1 MTLESVTEHDKR
13 NIAKLKKSMMMPCQ
27 HHCNTLSFFQFMTNL
42 KQSQS
47 WIPEA
52 WSLKLTYPLILFFY
66 LTKIE
71 NKT

>member
-1 MTLESVTEHDKR
+1 MALGSVTEHDKR
-13 NIAKLKKSMMMPCQ
+13 NMAKSEKLMMMPCQ
-27 HHCNTLSFFQFMTNL
+27 HHCDTLSFFKFIINL
-42 KQSQS
+42 EQSGS

-52 WSLKLTYPLILFFY
+52 WSLKLTYPLITFFY

>member
-13 NIAKLKKSMMMPCQ
+13 NIAKLKKLMMMPCQ

-42 KQSQS
+42 EQSQS

-52 WSLKLTYPLILFFY
+52 WSLKLTYLLILFFY